1 MQHECEGCGATCHF
15 NRETDVVI
23 PEPFPHY
30 ECPNCG
36 FSIPALL

>member
-1 MQHECEGCGATCHF
+1 MKYECEGCGAIWHF
-15 NRETDVVI
+15 DKDRDVIV

-36 FSIPALL
+36 FKIPALI